1 MPHWSWKAPLWE
13 MGVKSRDTSNQLYAR
28 EWCSSGPRKKKHHL
42 IFMKQA
48 LSGRNQ
54 YKWQK
59 GLNISLFIT
68 FWSLI
73 ISNVIIVCKLQYTS
87 VQIVYI
93 SSNWT
98 SKSYHLKI
106 ISCKLDETIF
116 VTLLCKKFEKLKLT
130 LISGPN
136 ISICW
141 NKYSN
146 SPGYPPSHSS
156 ANNANP
162 TLPPLITT
170 GP

>member
-1 MPHWSWKAPLWE
+1 MRVSPSSITLISAFKFFTRLIFVINSVNRIKYPIFNINWLRIVFWNVCLIMPHWSWKAPLWE

-73 ISNVIIVCKLQYTS
+73 ISNVIIVWKLQK
-87 VQIVYI
+87 
-93 SSNWT
+93 
-98 SKSYHLKI
+98 SKFTCSIHQF
-106 ISCKLDETIF
+106 KL
-116 VTLLCKKFEKLKLT
+116 
-130 LISGPN
+130 
-136 ISICW
+136 
-141 NKYSN
+141 NK
-146 SPGYPPSHSS
+146 
-156 ANNANP
+156 
-162 TLPPLITT
+162 
-170 GP
+170 